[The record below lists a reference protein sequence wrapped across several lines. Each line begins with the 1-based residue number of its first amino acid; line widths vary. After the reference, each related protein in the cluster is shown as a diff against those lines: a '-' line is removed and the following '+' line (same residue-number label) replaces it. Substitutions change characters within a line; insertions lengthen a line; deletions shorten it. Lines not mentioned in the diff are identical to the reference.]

1 MAVKRY
7 AFQLVDI
14 WFDGYFL
21 YVLCSHEE
29 VLKALESAVQS
40 KITGSRLKSSDELYY
55 MFENMKGKDR
65 AMLSWCLG
73 WLGDNQFEPYAA
85 SQHDK
90 VSGYCFRRV
99 LDRGDQPVR

>member
-1 MAVKRY
+1 
-7 AFQLVDI
+7 VDI

-21 YVLCSHEE
+21 YVLCSHPQ
-29 VLKALESAVQS
+29 VLKALETAVQGQIS
-40 KITGSRLKSSDELYY
+40 GARLKSSDELYY

-73 WLGDNQFEPYAA
+73 WLGDNQFEPYTT
-85 SQHDK
+85 SLHDK

-99 LDRGDQPVR
+99 LEKNE